1 MYRYINKCKKK
12 CVLLSVNFVIQVDE
26 LQRFISYISEDK
38 ERVERDLEKK
48 MIQIKE
54 LEIYY
59 QVQFDFFQKELE
71 NIQEEMIVKKQ
82 LVSVV
87 NELFIIKVSVFIEK
101 LIY

>member
-1 MYRYINKCKKK
+1 MYINKCKKK

>member
-1 MYRYINKCKKK
+1 MYINKCKKK

-101 LIY
+101 LVY